1 MSGFSLYRITVKAAI
16 IDGDRVLLLRRGFRS
31 GKAKQGL
38 WELAGGGVEKGESPD
53 FSLRREVREETGLEL
68 AEMKPILIWNRS
80 REEGEIIGITYL
92 ARAEGRDI
100 KLSDEHIEYAW
111 VRSDELENY
120 TMMQGLIEELR
131 QLERNGSFAFY

>member
-16 IDGDRVLLLRRGFRS
+16 IDGDRLLLLRRGFRS

-68 AEMKPILIWNRS
+68 AELKPVLIWNRS

-92 ARAEGRDI
+92 AKPVSTDI

-111 VRSDELENY
+111 VKSDELGKY
-120 TMMQGLIEELR
+120 SMMQGLEEELK
-131 QLERNGSFAFY
+131 QLEHRGGFAFY

>member
-1 MSGFSLYRITVKAAI
+1 MSGFNLYRITVKAAI
-16 IDGDRVLLLRRGFRS
+16 IDGDRLLLLRRGFRS

-68 AEMKPILIWNRS
+68 SQLKPVLIWNRS
-80 REEGEIIGITYL
+80 RDEGEIIGITYL
-92 ARAEGRDI
+92 ARPQSTDI

-111 VRSDELENY
+111 VRADELGKY
-120 TMMQGLIEELR
+120 TMMQGLEEELR
-131 QLERNGSFAFY
+131 QLVFGEAFAYY

>member
-1 MSGFSLYRITVKAAI
+1 MSGFHLYRITVKAAI
-16 IDGDRVLLLRRGFRS
+16 IDGDRLLLLRRGFRS

-68 AEMKPILIWNRS
+68 TGLKPVLIWNRS

-92 ARAEGRDI
+92 AGVENTDI
-100 KLSDEHIEYAW
+100 RLSEEHIEYAW
-111 VRSDELENY
+111 VRADELSNY
-120 TMMQGLIEELR
+120 TMMEGLGEELR
-131 QLERNGSFAFY
+131 HFVRGGSFSLG